1 MLQHPWILL
10 AEYLRENWYTQK
22 DFSKKIWKKTSEIN
36 ELIRGKRNITVARD
50 IILTKYLSTEP
61 KFWILKQ
68 LDYDYEQILLK
79 EQDSWIV
86 TEIDN
91 VSSWEDKDVL
101 KINLD
106 DKTFSYELTSH
117 DILEEEKR
125 QTKYLKENILF
136 SKKNKAKYLFEV
148 TKMGFK
154 EVTSRQNHFVKYML
168 TLKDKKTRDREKTCL
183 VEGLKILFD
192 LAEKQYPI
200 RMFFTTSEML
210 KKYPKET

>member
-79 EQDSWIV
+79 EQDGWIIAK
-86 TEIDN
+86 IDN
-91 VSSWEDKDVL
+91 ISSREDKDVS
-101 KINLD
+101 KTNLND
-106 DKTFSYELTSH
+106 DKTFSYESTTH
-117 DILEEEKR
+117 DILKEEKR
-125 QTKYLKENILF
+125 QTKYLKENVFQEAPLYEE
-136 SKKNKAKYLFEV
+136 KNEEKAKNEENNIQNIN
-148 TKMGFK
+148 KNIPIK
-154 EVTSRQNHFVKYML
+154 EL
-168 TLKDKKTRDREKTCL
+168 LKEDPIAEYTPLSE
-183 VEGLKILFD
+183 LFD
-192 LAEKQYPI
+192 S
-200 RMFFTTSEML
+200 F
-210 KKYPKET
+210 

>member
-125 QTKYLKENILF
+125 QTKYLKENIF
-136 SKKNKAKYLFEV
+136 KKL
-148 TKMGFK
+148 
-154 EVTSRQNHFVKYML
+154 HYMRII
-168 TLKDKKTRDREKTCL
+168 KF
-183 VEGLKILFD
+183 KILTKIF
-192 LAEKQYPI
+192 Q
-200 RMFFTTSEML
+200 
-210 KKYPKET
+210 

>member
-125 QTKYLKENILF
+125 QTKYLKENIFQETPLYEE
-136 SKKNKAKYLFEV
+136 KNEGKNNEDNKIQNIN
-148 TKMGFK
+148 KNIPIK
-154 EVTSRQNHFVKYML
+154 EL
-168 TLKDKKTRDREKTCL
+168 LKEDPIIEYTPLSE
-183 VEGLKILFD
+183 LFD
-192 LAEKQYPI
+192 S
-200 RMFFTTSEML
+200 F
-210 KKYPKET
+210 

>member
-125 QTKYLKENILF
+125 QTKYLKENIFQETPLYEE
-136 SKKNKAKYLFEV
+136 KNEGKNNEDNKI
-148 TKMGFK
+148 
-154 EVTSRQNHFVKYML
+154 QNINKN
-168 TLKDKKTRDREKTCL
+168 
-183 VEGLKILFD
+183 I
-192 LAEKQYPI
+192 PI
-200 RMFFTTSEML
+200 
-210 KKYPKET
+210 K

>member
-68 LDYDYEQILLK
+68 LDYDYEQTLLK

-86 TEIDN
+86 AEIDN

-101 KINLD
+101 KTNLND
-106 DKTFSYELTSH
+106 DKNFSYELTAH

-125 QTKYLKENILF
+125 QTKYLKENIFQETPLYEE
-136 SKKNKAKYLFEV
+136 KNEGKNNEDNKIQNIN
-148 TKMGFK
+148 KNIPIK
-154 EVTSRQNHFVKYML
+154 EL
-168 TLKDKKTRDREKTCL
+168 LKEDPIIEYTPLSE
-183 VEGLKILFD
+183 LFD
-192 LAEKQYPI
+192 S
-200 RMFFTTSEML
+200 F
-210 KKYPKET
+210 